1 MHRCIAPPLLAPPAA
16 SWRRSSRAGFCA
28 SPCQHRPAA
37 PRRLAGR
44 GPPPLRCDAASP
56 PAASGAPPPAASL
69 AGLALAAGDAPPA
82 QWELDFCSRPL
93 LDERGK
99 KVWELLVT
107 SPCGRLRYAEY
118 FPNNKINSA
127 ELSRAL
133 SRLASAPGL
142 AMPTQIRF
150 FRAAMQTIIGRA
162 CAELGVPATPS
173 RRCVRVQAWL
183 AERLSAVYPALPNF
197 DANAA
202 PLMGFEPGAPSAL
215 PDALRGETW
224 AFVSL
229 PLADVLSEAE
239 RVTAGD
245 AFGAVFDPA
254 AAGAG
259 ALGPEA
265 QIPGVVVFSARADAL
280 AGWTNGLEIA
290 ALTPEARTAT
300 LLLES
305 GVSQRWAY
313 ARWRKSPQATLEAEQ
328 WQAAKR
334 DASGL
339 HFLAVQTDAEAAT
352 CAGFWMMREFDAKG
366 L

>member
-1 MHRCIAPPLLAPPAA
+1 MHRCAEPLLAPQAGSGRRHSAA
-16 SWRRSSRAGFCA
+16 ARVCVAFR
-28 SPCQHRPAA
+28 RPAA
-37 PRRLAGR
+37 PCRLAGR
-44 GPPPLRCDAASP
+44 TAHARCDAASP
-56 PAASGAPPPAASL
+56 PAASGAPPPATSL
-69 AGLALAAGDAPPA
+69 AGLVLAAGAPPPA

-107 SPCGRLRYAEY
+107 SPCGRLRYCEY

-133 SRLASAPGL
+133 SQLASAPGL

-183 AERLSAVYPALPNF
+183 AERLATVYPALPNF
-197 DANAA
+197 DADAA

-229 PLADVLSEAE
+229 PLAAVMKEAE
-239 RVTAGD
+239 RVTAGE

-259 ALGPEA
+259 ALGPES

-290 ALTPEARTAT
+290 ALTPESRNAT

-328 WQAAKR
+328 WQAAKQG
-334 DASGL
+334 ASGL

-352 CAGFWMMREFDAKG
+352 CAGFWLMREFDAKG